1 MIIDLFGLPEEWSHD
16 LKKNR
21 DLNIDVPDSCSSYFK
36 YKNFSVNFDLS
47 FFREPSERAIFAKFK
62 EGFMNFNID
71 KNTLD
76 YKLNEKEQTLK
87 VKINSDYLFLQQAF
101 DFLELDPYKSK
112 VDIENEIIFQKI
124 IAQ

>member
-1 MIIDLFGLPEEWSHD
+1 M
-16 LKKNR
+16 
-21 DLNIDVPDSCSSYFK
+21 
-36 YKNFSVNFDLS
+36 NFD
-47 FFREPSERAIFAKFK
+47 I
-62 EGFMNFNID
+62 N

-76 YKLNEKEQTLK
+76 YKFNEKEQTLK
-87 VKINSDYLFLQQAF
+87 VKIDSDYLFLQQAF